1 MTAPMEDRRWTG
13 SPGGV
18 GVALLGVP
26 AVVTTLAM
34 DMPEH
39 GRSTICGVIILAP
52 LLPRGREAGETWPV
66 RTSGRRW

>member
-1 MTAPMEDRRWTG
+1 MTAPTEDRRWTG
-13 SPGGV
+13 STGG
-18 GVALLGVP
+18 GVALFGVP
-26 AVVTTLAM
+26 AVVMMLAT

-39 GRSTICGVIILAP
+39 GRSIICGVIILAL